1 MNGTGSRSSVI
12 SDKSR
17 VRLRPLLLTAVVV
30 AADQLVKAIIVASI
44 PLYSV
49 GLSFWDG
56 VLRIIH
62 TRNLAIAFS
71 LGSGLP
77 EPMRIVLFVLLPL
90 VLLGLLLYYLLRTE
104 EFSPLQRWA
113 VGAVLG
119 GGIGNQIDRILRPS
133 GVVDFIDVKF
143 YGFLGL
149 ERWPTFNI
157 ADASVV
163 VGGILLM
170 GTLVL
175 EGRRK
180 EKKDE

>member
-1 MNGTGSRSSVI
+1 MNSGSSTVVI
-12 SDKSR
+12 SNGAR
-17 VRLRPLLLTAVVV
+17 RRCRPLLLTGGII
-30 AADQLVKAIIVASI
+30 AADQIVKMLIVQSI
-44 PLYSV
+44 ELHTV
-49 GLSFWDG
+49 GASFWG
-56 VLRIIH
+56 GFLRIIH

-77 EPMRIVLFVLLPL
+77 EQLRTVLFVMLPL
-90 VLLGLLLYYLLRTE
+90 LLLALLLYYLLGTD
-104 EFSPLQRWA
+104 EFTAPQRWA
-113 VGAVLG
+113 VGAIIG

-143 YGFLGL
+143 YGLFGL

-170 GTLVL
+170 VTLLL

-180 EKKDE
+180 GKGDE

>member
-1 MNGTGSRSSVI
+1 MIR
-12 SDKSR
+12 DKR
-17 VRLRPLLLTAVVV
+17 PGRFRPLYLTGAVV
-30 AADQLVKAIIVASI
+30 AADQIVKAIIVASI
-44 PLYSV
+44 PLHSV
-49 GLSFWDG
+49 GFSFWDG

-62 TRNLAIAFS
+62 PRNLAIAFS

-77 EPMRIVLFVLLPL
+77 EPARVVLFILLPL

-163 VGGILLM
+163 VGSILLM
-170 GTLVL
+170 ATLLL
-175 EGRRK
+175 EGRKK
-180 EKKDE
+180 EEKNE